1 MIPTEIISFHSTQMG
16 GMSLRITIFSTFFPL
31 YMDMILHI
39 EVLVMD
45 TMPAAAKLKHGFPRV
60 YQRDIFENAG

>member
-1 MIPTEIISFHSTQMG
+1 MG